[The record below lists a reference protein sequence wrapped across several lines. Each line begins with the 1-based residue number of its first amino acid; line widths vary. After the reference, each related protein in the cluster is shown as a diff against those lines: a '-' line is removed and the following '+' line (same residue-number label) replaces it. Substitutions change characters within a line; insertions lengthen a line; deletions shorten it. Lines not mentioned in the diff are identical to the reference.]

1 MRERKKMRGNDIQEC
16 DEYDKRNAV
25 ESPRARAHKRGIL
38 VYECSKN
45 GITTSY
51 FVLKISM

>member
-25 ESPRARAHKRGIL
+25 ESPRARARARAQARDSRLRMLQKWYYYIIFR
-38 VYECSKN
+38 S
-45 GITTSY
+45 
-51 FVLKISM
+51 